1 MCYNKSIKK
10 KRTTTKGVQMNG
22 YDKMVSL
29 SEQWGDAELLDEILR
44 YLPDYK
50 LEEMADSIANDY
62 GFEFEECDADE

>member
-1 MCYNKSIKK
+1 
-10 KRTTTKGVQMNG
+10 MNG

-62 GFEFEECDADE
+62 GFEFEEEEGDADE